1 MNNTLIRQEERN
13 RYIESLN
20 RIQEYCVKISSYNL
34 KNMSNNKIIQYY
46 TKEIFK
52 EVRSME
58 AELLK
63 NSVKENTSV
72 SVKKNSFLER
82 IRRMF
87 NG

>member
-13 RYIESLN
+13 RYIESLD

-63 NSVKENTSV
+63 NSAKETTSV
-72 SVKKNSFLER
+72 SVKKNGFLER
-82 IRRMF
+82 IRRML